1 MLRAGA
7 PDVLIVVGSL
17 AVAVLVAPPPEAA
30 AELVRL
36 AGALAATLTVS
47 VMAGKLAPAASTV
60 VDVQV
65 KVPKVQA
72 QPVPLMVVAVRPVGR
87 VSTTVTVPLVEAV
100 PELVT
105 VIV

>member
-1 MLRAGA
+1 ML
-7 PDVLIVVGSL
+7 VGSD
-17 AVAVLVAPPPEAA
+17 AVAEADPPPDTVAM
-30 AELVRL
+30 LVRL
-36 AGALAATLTVS
+36 EGELVATLTVS
-47 VMAGKLAPAASTV
+47 VMAGKLAPAAFTV

-65 KVPKVQA
+65 SVPKVHV

-105 VIV
+105 MIV